1 MCTELLWGA
10 RLLLMTSAPALTH
23 DLKPDIDLPLG
34 QVGPGAPLTIGLVSY
49 LNTLP
54 LISGLEKIENV
65 RLAPT
70 VPAEQVGLLE
80 TGQVDLALCSVVDLV
95 RSPVPLCVVP
105 VGMLGCQG
113 PTLTV
118 RLFSRRPLEQLRTVY
133 CDSDSHTSVRLI
145 RVLFRE
151 LHGVELETP
160 VFNPRQDFDV
170 SQADAFLLIGD
181 KVMNNTLPLEFQTH
195 QMDLGEAWFQLTGL
209 PFVFATWMCR
219 ADLSDDQAQRV
230 QRAAVLLDR
239 TRRRNAH
246 RLNQLAVREGRR
258 FKWDSASMARVYLE
272 ELLRFEFT
280 PQAEQAMT
288 RFLEFSEGFSGSLPL
303 FDWKR

>member
-1 MCTELLWGA
+1 
-10 RLLLMTSAPALTH
+10 MTSAPALTH
-23 DLKPDIDLPLG
+23 DLKPDIDLPAG
-34 QVGPGAPLTIGLVSY
+34 QVSLGAPLTIGLVSY

-54 LISGLEKIENV
+54 LISGLEKVSNV

-80 TGQVDLALCSVVDLV
+80 TGQVDLALCSVVDLA
-95 RSPVPLCVVP
+95 RSPVPLSVVP

-118 RLFSRRPLEQLRTVY
+118 RLFSRRPLEELKTVY

-151 LHGVELETP
+151 LHGIELETP
-160 VFNPRQDFDV
+160 GFDPRQDFDV
-170 SQADAFLLIGD
+170 SQAEAFLLIGD
-181 KVMNNTLPLEFQTH
+181 KVMNNTLPLEFQAH

-219 ADLSDDQAQRV
+219 TDLSDDQAERV
-230 QRAAVLLDR
+230 RRAAVLLDR

-246 RLNQLAVREGRR
+246 RLNQLAIREGRR
-258 FKWDSASMARVYLE
+258 FQWDSSSMARIYLE

-280 PQAEQAMT
+280 AEAGKAMA
-288 RFLEFSEGFSGSLPL
+288 RFLELSEEFSGPVPL
-303 FDWKR
+303 FEWK